1 MFTIDR
7 IILVAATTTTAM
19 LVGLF
24 YGWSVSVI
32 PGLARLSNS
41 EYLAAMQSMNRAI
54 LNPLFFITFMGSVIL
69 LPLCA
74 YLNYTQPTSPR
85 FWLIAVAAILYIV
98 GTFGITMIAN
108 VPLNEALDKFNL
120 VTASEEAKALKREIF
135 EPRWNKLHHIR
146 TVIGF
151 IATVLMII
159 ACLLPP
165 KFQVV

>member
-1 MFTIDR
+1 MFSLDR

-24 YGWSVSVI
+24 YGWSVSVV

-41 EYLAAMQSMNRAI
+41 EYLSSFQAMNRAI

-74 YLNYTQPTSPR
+74 YLNYTQPTSLR
-85 FWLIAVAAILYIV
+85 FWLIVAAAVLYIV
-98 GTFGITMIAN
+98 GTFGITMFAN
-108 VPLNEALDKFNL
+108 VPLNEMLDKFNL
-120 VTASEEAKALKREIF
+120 ATATDEAKAMQRALF
-135 EPRWNKLHHIR
+135 EQPWNRLHNIR

-165 KFQVV
+165 KFQIV